1 MSSCCVSIIVDSKI
15 TNIINL
21 AQMVNYAKERGI
33 TCEIVRNVETARGKY
48 IFEYD
53 PGCFYFDYTI
63 HWAFLRLE
71 MPLGYQPG
79 DPDLPERLY
88 WSKTLV
94 CERIPD
100 AGGGATGHL
109 IGVSNQRYSDFYLR
123 KFNKFN
129 NFIEESNNIARCVRG
144 HVESISNVDSNTR
157 DMLIKFF
164 DEELVNRL

>member
-1 MSSCCVSIIVDSKI
+1 MNPCSVSIIVDSKI
-15 TNIINL
+15 TNIFNL
-21 AQMVNYAKERGI
+21 AQMVNYAKERGL
-33 TCEIVRNVETARGKY
+33 TCEIVKNVETARGKY

-53 PGCFYFDYTI
+53 PGSYYFDYTI

-71 MPLGYQPG
+71 MPMGYQPG

-94 CERIPD
+94 CD
-100 AGGGATGHL
+100 GHL
-109 IGVSNQRYSDFYLR
+109 IGVRAQRYSDFYLR

-164 DEELVNRL
+164 DEELVNRV